1 VFEWDDEKSRRN
13 LEERGFDFGF
23 ATRVFEGDR
32 LEYEDRRRDY
42 GEHRYVAVGEVDGE
56 VLFVVYAWRGAD
68 RRIISARRASRRER
82 DAYCETFGKANR

>member
-1 VFEWDDEKSRRN
+1 MTKKAAEILRSAASISDSPR
-13 LEERGFDFGF
+13 
-23 ATRVFEGDR
+23 ACFEGDR